1 MTLSYFF
8 SQSGTPGTTITQ
20 LAFSPRE
27 NLIAWTDA
35 DGAFTRWPKP
45 ISDNFPDPV
54 KLSIATNGAAT
65 IPVKPRTGL
74 DLFGDLDD
82 GPAPDVGGQQDD
94 DVDLDDDMAD
104 IDEGWIVDDMDGAL
118 HKEPDVRRWDGN
130 VKEMGKKFDH
140 VSLAAHEANVFTVS
154 ITKAQ
159 PPFQPGSTPLENK
172 KRYLGKHNHD
182 FT

>member
-1 MTLSYFF
+1 MRRVDSILFF

-54 KLSIATNGAAT
+54 KVSIATNSATT
-65 IPVKPRTGL
+65 IPAKPRTGL

-82 GPAPDVGGQQDD
+82 GPAPDAGGQHDD
-94 DVDLDDDMAD
+94 DIDLDDDMVD

-118 HKEPDVRRWDGN
+118 HKEPDVRKWDGN
-130 VKEMGKKFDH
+130 VKEMGKNSTMFCYQLVKLM
-140 VSLAAHEANVFTVS
+140 SL
-154 ITKAQ
+154 Q
-159 PPFQPGSTPLENK
+159 
-172 KRYLGKHNHD
+172 
-182 FT
+182 